1 MKWYIRLFL
10 FCFIFICLIQV
21 LSILFMT
28 NKSNL
33 SQFGVYNKTKYE
45 LLSEE
50 NDTIDV
56 IFLGDSL
63 IYSSIIPA
71 YLYNKYGF
79 TSYDC
84 AEPAQTIDNT
94 LKYLKIAIES
104 QHPKVVFVESDVIFR
119 NMDNKIRRKNYM
131 NRELKNYFPILK
143 FHNNWKKIGQGQIVN
158 PLKGYKINLK
168 TKGIKKDVLRQKEK
182 TKNSYNK
189 SKIIK
194 QNKQVMQEIIDTCKK
209 NNIKIILIDII
220 NYGTWSYERNNA
232 VAEFA
237 QKNDIVFL
245 DTNLIEYK
253 KEIGIDWSRDTK
265 DMGKHLNFSGA
276 KKFSDFIGNYITGMN
291 IVEDHRNDEKYSQWN
306 KAYEFF
312 LKKSLK

>member
-10 FCFIFICLIQV
+10 FCFILFCLIQV
-21 LSILFMT
+21 LSILFMP

-79 TSYDC
+79 TSFDC

-119 NMDNKIRRKNYM
+119 NKDNKIRRNYM

-143 FHNNWKKIGQGQIVN
+143 FHNNWKQIGQGQSVN
-158 PLKGYKINLK
+158 ALKGYKINIK
-168 TKGIKKDVLRQKEK
+168 TKGIRKDVLKQREGI
-182 TKNSYNK
+182 KNSNNK
-189 SKIIK
+189 SNIIK
-194 QNKQVMQEIIDTCKK
+194 RNKKVMQEIIDTCKK

-220 NYGTWSYERNNA
+220 NYGNWSYERNNA

-237 QKNDIVFL
+237 RENDTVFL
-245 DTNLIEYK
+245 DTNLIEYEK
-253 KEIGIDWSRDTK
+253 KIGIDWSRDTK
-265 DMGKHLNFSGA
+265 DLGKHLNLNGA
-276 KKFSDFIGNYITGMN
+276 KKFSDFIGEYISEMN

-306 KAYEFF
+306 KAYELY
-312 LKKSLK
+312 LKKTLK